1 MIDTG
6 PAPRILRGAP
16 ENAMREQV
24 EKALD
29 TVRPILQADGGYVEL
44 VDILPSGIVQV
55 RLTGACKGCP
65 MSQMTLRNSIE
76 RAVKKM
82 VPGIKAVEAV

>member
-6 PAPRILRGAP
+6 PAQRIGAGRG
-16 ENAMREQV
+16 ENMRAQV

-44 VDILPSGIVQV
+44 VDILPNGIVQV

-65 MSQMTLRNSIE
+65 MSQMTLRNGIE
-76 RAVKKM
+76 KFLKREIPEVTAVQAA
-82 VPGIKAVEAV
+82 P

>member
-1 MIDTG
+1 
-6 PAPRILRGAP
+6 
-16 ENAMREQV
+16 MREQV

>member
-29 TVRPILQADGGYVEL
+29 SVRPILQADGGYVEL

>member
-1 MIDTG
+1 
-6 PAPRILRGAP
+6 
-16 ENAMREQV
+16 MRKQV

-29 TVRPILQADGGYVEL
+29 TVRPILQADGGL
-44 VDILPSGIVQV
+44 CGTRGHLPSGIVQV

-65 MSQMTLRNSIE
+65 MAQMTLRNSIE

>member
-1 MIDTG
+1 MPYA
-6 PAPRILRGAP
+6 PAP
-16 ENAMREQV
+16 EQVMRKQV

-65 MSQMTLRNSIE
+65 MAQMTLRNSIE

>member
-1 MIDTG
+1 
-6 PAPRILRGAP
+6 
-16 ENAMREQV
+16 MRVQV

-29 TVRPILQADGGYVEL
+29 SVRPILQADGGYVEL

-65 MSQMTLRNSIE
+65 MSRMTLKDGIE
-76 RAVKKM
+76 KFLKAEVPAVKT
-82 VPGIKAVEAV
+82 VEAV

>member
-1 MIDTG
+1 
-6 PAPRILRGAP
+6 
-16 ENAMREQV
+16 MREQV

-44 VDILPSGIVQV
+44 VDILPNGIVRV
-55 RLTGACKGCP
+55 RLSGACKGCP
-65 MSQMTLRNSIE
+65 MAQMTLRNSIE

-82 VPGIKAVEAV
+82 VPGIKAVESV

>member
-1 MIDTG
+1 LNPVG
-6 PAPRILRGAP
+6 AAFHAPTL
-16 ENAMREQV
+16 EHAMREQI

-44 VDILPSGIVQV
+44 VDVLPSGIVQV
-55 RLTGACKGCP
+55 RMSGACKGCP
-65 MSQMTLRNSIE
+65 MAQMTLKSSIE

-82 VPGIKAVEAV
+82 VPGVKAVEAV

>member
-6 PAPRILRGAP
+6 PAPRILRGTP

>member
-1 MIDTG
+1 MIDVGLALSKAG
-6 PAPRILRGAP
+6 PR
-16 ENAMREQV
+16 EHAMREQV

-55 RLTGACKGCP
+55 RMTGACKGCP
-65 MSQMTLRNSIE
+65 MAQMTLKSSIE

-82 VPGIKAVEAV
+82 VPGVKAVEAV